1 MFNRRSL
8 IATVAMFSFMAHCGN
23 VTINKA
29 VAQEGAAK
37 PAPVLPSMKGETIVV
52 AGATGRSGKVIVEL
66 LKAEGVKVRAF
77 SRNIEKVKTEVP
89 GVE

>member
-1 MFNRRSL
+1 M
-8 IATVAMFSFMAHCGN
+8 
-23 VTINKA
+23 
-29 VAQEGAAK
+29 AQEGAAK

-52 AGATGRSGKVIVEL
+52 AGTTGRSGKVIVEL